1 MKKSTKR
8 IVKAVVA
15 ILAAILMFLSSLGQV
30 VMAVRQDSIEDIEVI
45 MEAELIEDSFNLSLP
60 TETLNHDIIPVTTT
74 IIPVTTAP
82 PTKTTIVT
90 TTTKV
95 TTKAKKT
102 FIFKPETH
110 YVHTKDCYWTECGII
125 EEITN
130 TEGIEARLCDECC
143 PDIEIINLY
152 EEPEPEIDYT
162 ETYTDYNEEDYS
174 SEEYYD
180 EEESE
185 SSNVAQG
192 SYNIS
197 DWEYTLLC
205 RIVSSEYGSDWVPVE
220 EKAKIVASVM
230 AMVYNPNYP
239 DTIEE
244 VLDVSCAPWGFDK
257 YYDYYMS
264 DSIYAAVDYYF
275 TSGAYDG
282 WTCTSWSGD
291 GTWNYFS

>member
-1 MKKSTKR
+1 MKKNAKRTTK
-8 IVKAVVA
+8 IVVA
-15 ILAAILMFLSSLGQV
+15 IMAAILMFFVPIGQMVSVADITEEPVTSITEEILSN
-30 VMAVRQDSIEDIEVI
+30 A
-45 MEAELIEDSFNLSLP
+45 P
-60 TETLNHDIIPVTTT
+60 TEIITTNIGSIVTTV
-74 IIPVTTAP
+74 PVTTAI
-82 PTKTTIVT
+82 TTTTTVETTVT
-90 TTTKV
+90 TTTTKITTEKKKV
-95 TTKAKKT
+95 

-110 YVHTKDCYWTECGII
+110 YVHTKDCYWTKCGII

-130 TEGIEARLCDECC
+130 TEDIEARLCDECC
-143 PDIEIINLY
+143 PDIEIVNLY
-152 EEPEPEIDYT
+152 EEPEIDYT
-162 ETYTDYNEEDYS
+162 ETYTDYEEDTDS
-174 SEEYYD
+174 SEDYYNED
-180 EEESE
+180 ESE
-185 SSNVAQG
+185 STYAAQG

>member
-1 MKKSTKR
+1 MKKNAKRTTK
-8 IVKAVVA
+8 VVVA
-15 ILAAILMFLSSLGQV
+15 IVAAILMFFVPIGQMVSVADITEEPVISITEEVLSN
-30 VMAVRQDSIEDIEVI
+30 A
-45 MEAELIEDSFNLSLP
+45 P
-60 TETLNHDIIPVTTT
+60 TEIITTNIGSIVTTV
-74 IIPVTTAP
+74 PVTTAI
-82 PTKTTIVT
+82 TTTTTVETTVT
-90 TTTKV
+90 TTTTKITTEKKKV
-95 TTKAKKT
+95 

-130 TEGIEARLCDECC
+130 TEDIEARLCDECC
-143 PDIEIINLY
+143 PDIEIVNLY
-152 EEPEPEIDYT
+152 EEPEIDYT
-162 ETYTDYNEEDYS
+162 ETYTDYEEDTDS
-174 SEEYYD
+174 SENYYNED
-180 EEESE
+180 ESE
-185 SSNVAQG
+185 STYAAQG

>member
-1 MKKSTKR
+1 MKKNAKRTTK
-8 IVKAVVA
+8 VVVA
-15 ILAAILMFLSSLGQV
+15 IVAAILMFFVPIGQMVSVADITEEPIISITEEVLSN
-30 VMAVRQDSIEDIEVI
+30 A
-45 MEAELIEDSFNLSLP
+45 P
-60 TETLNHDIIPVTTT
+60 TEIITTNIGSIVTTV
-74 IIPVTTAP
+74 PVTTAI
-82 PTKTTIVT
+82 TTTTTVETTVT
-90 TTTKV
+90 TTTTKITTEKKKV
-95 TTKAKKT
+95 

-130 TEGIEARLCDECC
+130 TEDIEARLCDECC
-143 PDIEIINLY
+143 PDIEIVNLY
-152 EEPEPEIDYT
+152 EEPEIDYT
-162 ETYTDYNEEDYS
+162 ETYNDYEEDTDSSEDYYNED
-174 SEEYYD
+174 
-180 EEESE
+180 ESE
-185 SSNVAQG
+185 STYAAQG

>member
-1 MKKSTKR
+1 MKKNAKRTTK
-8 IVKAVVA
+8 VVVA
-15 ILAAILMFLSSLGQV
+15 IMAAILMFFVPIGQMVSVADITEEPTISTTEEILSN
-30 VMAVRQDSIEDIEVI
+30 A
-45 MEAELIEDSFNLSLP
+45 P
-60 TETLNHDIIPVTTT
+60 TEIITTNIGSIVTTV
-74 IIPVTTAP
+74 PVTTAI
-82 PTKTTIVT
+82 TTTTTVETTVT
-90 TTTKV
+90 TTTTKITTEKKKV
-95 TTKAKKT
+95 

-110 YVHTKDCYWTECGII
+110 YVHTKDCYWTECGIT

-130 TEGIEARLCDECC
+130 TEDIEARLCDECC
-143 PDIEIINLY
+143 PDIEIVNLY
-152 EEPEPEIDYT
+152 EEPEIDYT
-162 ETYTDYNEEDYS
+162 ETYTDYEEDTDS
-174 SEEYYD
+174 SEDYYNED
-180 EEESE
+180 ESE
-185 SSNVAQG
+185 STYAAQG

>member
-1 MKKSTKR
+1 MKKNVKRTTK
-8 IVKAVVA
+8 VVVA
-15 ILAAILMFLSSLGQV
+15 IVAAILMFFVPIGQMVSVADITEEPVISITKEVLSN
-30 VMAVRQDSIEDIEVI
+30 A
-45 MEAELIEDSFNLSLP
+45 P
-60 TETLNHDIIPVTTT
+60 TEIITPNIGSIVTTV
-74 IIPVTTAP
+74 PVTTAI
-82 PTKTTIVT
+82 TTTTTVETTVT
-90 TTTKV
+90 TTTTKITTEKKKV
-95 TTKAKKT
+95 

-130 TEGIEARLCDECC
+130 TEDIEARLCDECC
-143 PDIEIINLY
+143 PDIEIVNLY
-152 EEPEPEIDYT
+152 EEPEIDYT
-162 ETYTDYNEEDYS
+162 ETYTDYEEDTDS
-174 SEEYYD
+174 SEDYYNED
-180 EEESE
+180 ESE
-185 SSNVAQG
+185 STYAAQG

>member
-1 MKKSTKR
+1 MKKNTKR
-8 IVKAVVA
+8 TTKVVVA
-15 ILAAILMFLSSLGQV
+15 IVAAILMFFVPIGQMVSVADITEEPVISITEEVLSN
-30 VMAVRQDSIEDIEVI
+30 A
-45 MEAELIEDSFNLSLP
+45 P
-60 TETLNHDIIPVTTT
+60 TEIITTNIGS
-74 IIPVTTAP
+74 IITTVPVTTAI
-82 PTKTTIVT
+82 TTTTTVETTVT
-90 TTTKV
+90 TTTTKITTDKKKV
-95 TTKAKKT
+95 

-130 TEGIEARLCDECC
+130 TEDIEARLCDECC
-143 PDIEIINLY
+143 PDIEIVNLY
-152 EEPEPEIDYT
+152 EEPEIDYT
-162 ETYTDYNEEDYS
+162 ETYTDYEEDTDS
-174 SEEYYD
+174 SEDYYNED
-180 EEESE
+180 ESE
-185 SSNVAQG
+185 STYVAQG

-275 TSGAYDG
+275 TSGVYDG

>member
-1 MKKSTKR
+1 MKKNVKRTTK
-8 IVKAVVA
+8 VVVA
-15 ILAAILMFLSSLGQV
+15 IVAAILMFFVPIGQMVSVADITEEPAISITKEVLSN
-30 VMAVRQDSIEDIEVI
+30 A
-45 MEAELIEDSFNLSLP
+45 P
-60 TETLNHDIIPVTTT
+60 TEIITTNIGSIVTTV
-74 IIPVTTAP
+74 PVTTAI
-82 PTKTTIVT
+82 TTTTTVETTVT
-90 TTTKV
+90 TTTTKITTEKKKV
-95 TTKAKKT
+95 

-130 TEGIEARLCDECC
+130 TEDIEARLCDECC
-143 PDIEIINLY
+143 PDIEIVNLC
-152 EEPEPEIDYT
+152 EEPEIDYT
-162 ETYTDYNEEDYS
+162 ETYTDYEEDTDS
-174 SEEYYD
+174 SEDYYNED
-180 EEESE
+180 ESE
-185 SSNVAQG
+185 STYAAQG

>member
-1 MKKSTKR
+1 MKKNAKRTTK
-8 IVKAVVA
+8 VVVA
-15 ILAAILMFLSSLGQV
+15 IVAAILMFFVPIGQMVSVADITEEPVISITEEVLSN
-30 VMAVRQDSIEDIEVI
+30 A
-45 MEAELIEDSFNLSLP
+45 P
-60 TETLNHDIIPVTTT
+60 TEIITTNIGS
-74 IIPVTTAP
+74 IITTVPVTTAI
-82 PTKTTIVT
+82 TTTTTVETTVT
-90 TTTKV
+90 TTTTKITTDKKKV
-95 TTKAKKT
+95 

-130 TEGIEARLCDECC
+130 TEDIEARLCDECC
-143 PDIEIINLY
+143 PDIEIVNLY
-152 EEPEPEIDYT
+152 EEPEIDYT
-162 ETYTDYNEEDYS
+162 ETYTDYEEDTDS
-174 SEEYYD
+174 SEDYYNED
-180 EEESE
+180 ESE
-185 SSNVAQG
+185 STYAAQG

-275 TSGAYDG
+275 TSGVYDG

>member
-1 MKKSTKR
+1 MFFVPIGQ
-8 IVKAVVA
+8 IVSVA
-15 ILAAILMFLSSLGQV
+15 DINE
-30 VMAVRQDSIEDIEVI
+30 DSIVETVD
-45 MEAELIEDSFNLSLP
+45 
-60 TETLNHDIIPVTTT
+60 ETLSNAPIETIVANINSVVTTV
-74 IIPVTTAP
+74 PVTTAI
-82 PTKTTIVT
+82 TTTTAIVT
-90 TTTKV
+90 TTV
-95 TTKAKKT
+95 TTTTSKITTEKKI
-102 FIFKPETH
+102 FIFKPDTH
-110 YVHTKDCYWTECGII
+110 YVHTKDCYWTECGTT

-130 TEGIEARLCDECC
+130 TEDIEARLCDECC

-162 ETYTDYNEEDYS
+162 ETYTDYNEEEYS
-174 SEEYYD
+174 SEECYN

-185 SSNVAQG
+185 TDYVAQG

-205 RIVSSEYGSDWVPVE
+205 RIVSSEYGADWVSVE

-275 TSGAYDG
+275 TSGAYDD

>member
-1 MKKSTKR
+1 MKKNTKKTAK
-8 IVKAVVA
+8 IAVA
-15 ILAAILMFLSSLGQV
+15 IMAAMLMFFVPIGQIVSVADITEEPTISTTEEILSN
-30 VMAVRQDSIEDIEVI
+30 A
-45 MEAELIEDSFNLSLP
+45 P
-60 TETLNHDIIPVTTT
+60 TEIITTNISSIVTTVPVTTT
-74 IIPVTTAP
+74 ITT
-82 PTKTTIVT
+82 TTTVETTVT
-90 TTTKV
+90 TTTTKITTEKKKV
-95 TTKAKKT
+95 

-143 PDIEIINLY
+143 PDIEIVNLY
-152 EEPEPEIDYT
+152 EEPEIDYT
-162 ETYTDYNEEDYS
+162 EIYADYEEDIDNSENYYNED
-174 SEEYYD
+174 
-180 EEESE
+180 ESE
-185 SSNVAQG
+185 STYAAQG

-205 RIVSSEYGSDWVPVE
+205 RIVSSEYGADWVPVE
-220 EKAKIVASVM
+220 DKAKIVASVM

-239 DTIEE
+239 DTIEG
-244 VLDVSCAPWGFDK
+244 VLDVACVPWGFDK

>member
-1 MKKSTKR
+1 MKKCNKE
-8 IVKAVVA
+8 IAKVVVA
-15 ILAAILMFLSSLGQV
+15 ILAAMLMFFVPIRQMVSVADITEEPVTSITEEILSN
-30 VMAVRQDSIEDIEVI
+30 A
-45 MEAELIEDSFNLSLP
+45 P
-60 TETLNHDIIPVTTT
+60 TEIITTNIGSIVTTV
-74 IIPVTTAP
+74 PVTTAI
-82 PTKTTIVT
+82 TTTTTVETTVT
-90 TTTKV
+90 TTTTKITTEKKKV
-95 TTKAKKT
+95 

-130 TEGIEARLCDECC
+130 TEDIEARLCDECC
-143 PDIEIINLY
+143 PDIEIVNLY
-152 EEPEPEIDYT
+152 EEPEIDYT
-162 ETYTDYNEEDYS
+162 ETYTDYEEDTDS
-174 SEEYYD
+174 SEDYYNED
-180 EEESE
+180 ESE
-185 SSNVAQG
+185 STYAAQG

>member
-1 MKKSTKR
+1 MKKNAKRTTK
-8 IVKAVVA
+8 VVVA
-15 ILAAILMFLSSLGQV
+15 IVAAILMFFVPIGQMVSVADITEEPVISITEEILSN
-30 VMAVRQDSIEDIEVI
+30 A
-45 MEAELIEDSFNLSLP
+45 P
-60 TETLNHDIIPVTTT
+60 TEIITTNIGSIVTTV
-74 IIPVTTAP
+74 PVTTAII
-82 PTKTTIVT
+82 TTTTVETTVT
-90 TTTKV
+90 TTTTKITTEKKKV
-95 TTKAKKT
+95 

-130 TEGIEARLCDECC
+130 TEDIEARLCDECC

-152 EEPEPEIDYT
+152 EEPEIDYT
-162 ETYTDYNEEDYS
+162 ETYTDYEEDTDS
-174 SEEYYD
+174 SEDYYNED
-180 EEESE
+180 ESE
-185 SSNVAQG
+185 STYAAQG

>member
-1 MKKSTKR
+1 MKKNAKRTTK
-8 IVKAVVA
+8 VVVA
-15 ILAAILMFLSSLGQV
+15 IVAAILMFFVPIGQMVSVADITEEPVISITEEVLSN
-30 VMAVRQDSIEDIEVI
+30 A
-45 MEAELIEDSFNLSLP
+45 P
-60 TETLNHDIIPVTTT
+60 TEIITTNIGSIVTTV
-74 IIPVTTAP
+74 PVTTAI
-82 PTKTTIVT
+82 TTTTTVETTVT
-90 TTTKV
+90 TTTTKITTEKKKV
-95 TTKAKKT
+95 

-110 YVHTKDCYWTECGII
+110 YVHTKDCYWAECGII

-130 TEGIEARLCDECC
+130 TEDIEARLCDECC
-143 PDIEIINLY
+143 PDIEIVNLY
-152 EEPEPEIDYT
+152 EEPEIDYT
-162 ETYTDYNEEDYS
+162 ETYTDYEEDTDS
-174 SEEYYD
+174 SEDYYNED
-180 EEESE
+180 ESE
-185 SSNVAQG
+185 STYAAQG

>member
-1 MKKSTKR
+1 MKKNVKRTTK
-8 IVKAVVA
+8 VVVA
-15 ILAAILMFLSSLGQV
+15 IVAAILMFFVPIGQMVSVADITEEPVTSITEEILSN
-30 VMAVRQDSIEDIEVI
+30 A
-45 MEAELIEDSFNLSLP
+45 P
-60 TETLNHDIIPVTTT
+60 TEIITTNIGSIVTTV
-74 IIPVTTAP
+74 PVTTA
-82 PTKTTIVT
+82 IT
-90 TTTKV
+90 TTTTV
-95 TTKAKKT
+95 ETTVTITTTKITTEKKKV

-130 TEGIEARLCDECC
+130 TEDIEARLCDECC
-143 PDIEIINLY
+143 PDIEIVNLY
-152 EEPEPEIDYT
+152 EEPEIDYT
-162 ETYTDYNEEDYS
+162 ETYTDYEEDTDS
-174 SEEYYD
+174 SENYYNED
-180 EEESE
+180 ESE
-185 SSNVAQG
+185 STYAAQG

-275 TSGAYDG
+275 TSGVYDG

>member
-1 MKKSTKR
+1 MKKNVKKTTK
-8 IVKAVVA
+8 VVVA
-15 ILAAILMFLSSLGQV
+15 IVAAILMFFVPIGQMVSVADITEEPVISITKEVLSN
-30 VMAVRQDSIEDIEVI
+30 A
-45 MEAELIEDSFNLSLP
+45 P
-60 TETLNHDIIPVTTT
+60 TEIITTNIGSIVTTV
-74 IIPVTTAP
+74 PVTTAI
-82 PTKTTIVT
+82 TTTTTVETTVT
-90 TTTKV
+90 TTTTKITTEKKKV
-95 TTKAKKT
+95 

-130 TEGIEARLCDECC
+130 TEDIEARLCDECC
-143 PDIEIINLY
+143 PDIEIVNLY
-152 EEPEPEIDYT
+152 EEPEIDYT
-162 ETYTDYNEEDYS
+162 ETYTDYEEDTDS
-174 SEEYYD
+174 SEDYYNED
-180 EEESE
+180 ESE
-185 SSNVAQG
+185 STYAAQG

>member
-1 MKKSTKR
+1 MKKNAKRTTK
-8 IVKAVVA
+8 VVVA
-15 ILAAILMFLSSLGQV
+15 IMAAILMFFVPIGQMVSVADITEEPVTSITEEILSN
-30 VMAVRQDSIEDIEVI
+30 A
-45 MEAELIEDSFNLSLP
+45 P
-60 TETLNHDIIPVTTT
+60 TEIITTNIGSIVTTV
-74 IIPVTTAP
+74 PVTTAI
-82 PTKTTIVT
+82 TTTTAVETTVT
-90 TTTKV
+90 TTTTTEKKKV
-95 TTKAKKT
+95 

-130 TEGIEARLCDECC
+130 TEDIEARLCDECC

-152 EEPEPEIDYT
+152 EEPEIDYT
-162 ETYTDYNEEDYS
+162 ETYTDYEEDTDT
-174 SEEYYD
+174 SEDYYNED
-180 EEESE
+180 ESE
-185 SSNVAQG
+185 STYAAQG

>member
-1 MKKSTKR
+1 MKKNAKRTTK
-8 IVKAVVA
+8 VVVA
-15 ILAAILMFLSSLGQV
+15 IVAAILMFFVPIGQMVSVADITEEPVISITEEVLSN
-30 VMAVRQDSIEDIEVI
+30 A
-45 MEAELIEDSFNLSLP
+45 P
-60 TETLNHDIIPVTTT
+60 TEIITTNISSIVTTV
-74 IIPVTTAP
+74 PVTTAI
-82 PTKTTIVT
+82 TTTTTVETTVT
-90 TTTKV
+90 TTTTKITTEKKKV
-95 TTKAKKT
+95 

-130 TEGIEARLCDECC
+130 TEDIEARLCDECC
-143 PDIEIINLY
+143 PDIEIVNLY
-152 EEPEPEIDYT
+152 EEPEVDYT
-162 ETYTDYNEEDYS
+162 ETYTDYEEDTDS
-174 SEEYYD
+174 SEDYYNED
-180 EEESE
+180 ESE
-185 SSNVAQG
+185 STYAAQG

>member
-1 MKKSTKR
+1 MKKNTKR
-8 IVKAVVA
+8 TTKVVVA
-15 ILAAILMFLSSLGQV
+15 IMAAILMFFVPIGQMVSVADITEEPVISITEEVLSN
-30 VMAVRQDSIEDIEVI
+30 A
-45 MEAELIEDSFNLSLP
+45 P
-60 TETLNHDIIPVTTT
+60 TEIITTNIGSIVTTV
-74 IIPVTTAP
+74 PVTTAI
-82 PTKTTIVT
+82 TTITTVETTVT
-90 TTTKV
+90 TTTTKITTEKKKV
-95 TTKAKKT
+95 

-130 TEGIEARLCDECC
+130 TEDIEARLCDECC
-143 PDIEIINLY
+143 PDIEIVNLY
-152 EEPEPEIDYT
+152 EEPEIDYT
-162 ETYTDYNEEDYS
+162 ETYTDYEEDTDS
-174 SEEYYD
+174 SEDYYTED
-180 EEESE
+180 ESE
-185 SSNVAQG
+185 STYAAQG

-239 DTIEE
+239 DTIEG

-275 TSGAYDG
+275 TSGVYDG

>member
-1 MKKSTKR
+1 MKKNAKRTTK
-8 IVKAVVA
+8 VVVA
-15 ILAAILMFLSSLGQV
+15 IMAAILMFFVPIGQIVSVADITEEPAISITEEVLSN
-30 VMAVRQDSIEDIEVI
+30 A
-45 MEAELIEDSFNLSLP
+45 P
-60 TETLNHDIIPVTTT
+60 TEIITTNISSIVTTV
-74 IIPVTTAP
+74 PVTTAI
-82 PTKTTIVT
+82 TTTTTVETTVT
-90 TTTKV
+90 TTTTKITTEKKKV
-95 TTKAKKT
+95 

-110 YVHTKDCYWTECGII
+110 YVHTKDCYWTECGTI

-130 TEGIEARLCDECC
+130 TEDIEARLCDECC
-143 PDIEIINLY
+143 PDIEIVNLY
-152 EEPEPEIDYT
+152 EEPEIDYT
-162 ETYTDYNEEDYS
+162 ETYTDYEEDTDS
-174 SEEYYD
+174 SEDYYNED
-180 EEESE
+180 ESE
-185 SSNVAQG
+185 SAYAAQG

>member
-1 MKKSTKR
+1 MKKNAKRTTK
-8 IVKAVVA
+8 VVVA
-15 ILAAILMFLSSLGQV
+15 IVAAILMFFVPIGQMVSVADITEEPIISITEEVLSN
-30 VMAVRQDSIEDIEVI
+30 A
-45 MEAELIEDSFNLSLP
+45 P
-60 TETLNHDIIPVTTT
+60 TEIITTNIGSIVTTV
-74 IIPVTTAP
+74 PVTTAI
-82 PTKTTIVT
+82 TTTTTVETTVT
-90 TTTKV
+90 TTTTKITTEKKKV
-95 TTKAKKT
+95 

-130 TEGIEARLCDECC
+130 TEDIEARLCDECC
-143 PDIEIINLY
+143 PDIEIVNLY
-152 EEPEPEIDYT
+152 EEPEIDYT
-162 ETYTDYNEEDYS
+162 ETYTDYEEDTDS
-174 SEEYYD
+174 SEDYYNED
-180 EEESE
+180 ESE
-185 SSNVAQG
+185 STYAAQG

>member
-1 MKKSTKR
+1 MKKNAKRTTK
-8 IVKAVVA
+8 VVVA
-15 ILAAILMFLSSLGQV
+15 IVAAILMFFVPIGQMVSVADITEEPVISITEETLSN
-30 VMAVRQDSIEDIEVI
+30 A
-45 MEAELIEDSFNLSLP
+45 P
-60 TETLNHDIIPVTTT
+60 TEIITINIGSIVTTV
-74 IIPVTTAP
+74 PVTTAI
-82 PTKTTIVT
+82 TTTTTVETTVT
-90 TTTKV
+90 TTTTKITTEKKKV
-95 TTKAKKT
+95 

-130 TEGIEARLCDECC
+130 TEDIEARLCDECC
-143 PDIEIINLY
+143 PDIEIVNLY
-152 EEPEPEIDYT
+152 EEPEIDYT
-162 ETYTDYNEEDYS
+162 ETYTDYEEDTDS
-174 SEEYYD
+174 SEDYYNED
-180 EEESE
+180 ESE
-185 SSNVAQG
+185 STYAAQG

>member
-1 MKKSTKR
+1 MKKNAKRTTK
-8 IVKAVVA
+8 IVVA
-15 ILAAILMFLSSLGQV
+15 IMAAILMFFVPIGQMVSVADITEEPIISITEEVLSN
-30 VMAVRQDSIEDIEVI
+30 A
-45 MEAELIEDSFNLSLP
+45 P
-60 TETLNHDIIPVTTT
+60 TEIITTNIGS
-74 IIPVTTAP
+74 IITTVPVTTAI
-82 PTKTTIVT
+82 TTTTTVETTVT
-90 TTTKV
+90 TTTTKITTEKKKV
-95 TTKAKKT
+95 

-130 TEGIEARLCDECC
+130 TEDIEARLCDECC
-143 PDIEIINLY
+143 PDIEIVNLY
-152 EEPEPEIDYT
+152 EEPEIDYT
-162 ETYTDYNEEDYS
+162 ETYTDYEEDTDS
-174 SEEYYD
+174 SEDYYNED
-180 EEESE
+180 ESE
-185 SSNVAQG
+185 STYAAQG

>member
-1 MKKSTKR
+1 MKKNAKRTTK
-8 IVKAVVA
+8 VVVA
-15 ILAAILMFLSSLGQV
+15 IVAAILMFFVPIGQMVSVADITEEPVISITKEVLSN
-30 VMAVRQDSIEDIEVI
+30 A
-45 MEAELIEDSFNLSLP
+45 P
-60 TETLNHDIIPVTTT
+60 TEIITPNIGSIVTTV
-74 IIPVTTAP
+74 PVTTAI
-82 PTKTTIVT
+82 TTTTTVETTVT
-90 TTTKV
+90 TTTTKITTEKKKV
-95 TTKAKKT
+95 

-130 TEGIEARLCDECC
+130 TEDIEARLCDECC
-143 PDIEIINLY
+143 PDIEIVNLY
-152 EEPEPEIDYT
+152 EEPEIDYT
-162 ETYTDYNEEDYS
+162 ETYTDYEEDTDS
-174 SEEYYD
+174 SEDYYNED
-180 EEESE
+180 ESE
-185 SSNVAQG
+185 STYAAQG

-275 TSGAYDG
+275 TSGAYDD

>member
-1 MKKSTKR
+1 MKKNAKRTTK
-8 IVKAVVA
+8 VVVA
-15 ILAAILMFLSSLGQV
+15 IVAAILMFFVPIGQMVSVADITEEPVISIAEEVLSN
-30 VMAVRQDSIEDIEVI
+30 A
-45 MEAELIEDSFNLSLP
+45 P
-60 TETLNHDIIPVTTT
+60 TEIITTNIGSIVTTV
-74 IIPVTTAP
+74 PVTTAI
-82 PTKTTIVT
+82 TTTTTTVETTVT
-90 TTTKV
+90 TTTTKITTEKKKV
-95 TTKAKKT
+95 

-130 TEGIEARLCDECC
+130 TEDIEARLCDECC

-152 EEPEPEIDYT
+152 EEPEIDYT
-162 ETYTDYNEEDYS
+162 ETYTDYEEDTDS
-174 SEEYYD
+174 SEDYYNED
-180 EEESE
+180 ESE
-185 SSNVAQG
+185 STYAAPG

>member
-1 MKKSTKR
+1 MKKNIKRTTK
-8 IVKAVVA
+8 VVVA
-15 ILAAILMFLSSLGQV
+15 IMAAILMFFVPIGQMVSVADITEEPVISITEEVLSN
-30 VMAVRQDSIEDIEVI
+30 A
-45 MEAELIEDSFNLSLP
+45 P
-60 TETLNHDIIPVTTT
+60 TEIITTNIGSIVTTV
-74 IIPVTTAP
+74 PVTTAI
-82 PTKTTIVT
+82 TTTTTVETTVT
-90 TTTKV
+90 TTTTKITTEKKKV
-95 TTKAKKT
+95 

-130 TEGIEARLCDECC
+130 TEDIEARLCDECC

-152 EEPEPEIDYT
+152 EEPEIDYT
-162 ETYTDYNEEDYS
+162 ETYTDYEEDTDS
-174 SEEYYD
+174 SEDYYNED
-180 EEESE
+180 ESE
-185 SSNVAQG
+185 SAYAAQG

>member
-1 MKKSTKR
+1 MKKNTKR
-8 IVKAVVA
+8 TTKVVVA
-15 ILAAILMFLSSLGQV
+15 IVAAILMFFVPIGQMVSVADITEEPTISITEKVLSN
-30 VMAVRQDSIEDIEVI
+30 A
-45 MEAELIEDSFNLSLP
+45 P
-60 TETLNHDIIPVTTT
+60 TEIITTNIGSIVTTV
-74 IIPVTTAP
+74 PVTTAI
-82 PTKTTIVT
+82 TTTTTVETAVT
-90 TTTKV
+90 TTTTKITTEKKKV
-95 TTKAKKT
+95 

-130 TEGIEARLCDECC
+130 TEDIEARLCDECC
-143 PDIEIINLY
+143 PDIEIVNLY
-152 EEPEPEIDYT
+152 EEPEIDYT
-162 ETYTDYNEEDYS
+162 ETYTDYEEDTDT
-174 SEEYYD
+174 SEDYYNED
-180 EEESE
+180 ESE
-185 SSNVAQG
+185 STYAAQG

>member
-1 MKKSTKR
+1 MKKNTKR
-8 IVKAVVA
+8 TTKVVVA
-15 ILAAILMFLSSLGQV
+15 IMAAILMFFVPIGQMVSVADITEEPVISITEEVLSN
-30 VMAVRQDSIEDIEVI
+30 A
-45 MEAELIEDSFNLSLP
+45 P
-60 TETLNHDIIPVTTT
+60 TEIITTNIGSIVTTV
-74 IIPVTTAP
+74 PVTTAI
-82 PTKTTIVT
+82 TTTTTVETTVT
-90 TTTKV
+90 TTTTKITTEKKKV
-95 TTKAKKT
+95 

-130 TEGIEARLCDECC
+130 TEDIEARLCDECC
-143 PDIEIINLY
+143 PDIEIVNLY
-152 EEPEPEIDYT
+152 EEPEIDYT
-162 ETYTDYNEEDYS
+162 ETYTDYEEDTDS
-174 SEEYYD
+174 SEDYYNED
-180 EEESE
+180 ESE
-185 SSNVAQG
+185 STYAAQG

>member
-1 MKKSTKR
+1 MKKNAKRTTK
-8 IVKAVVA
+8 VVVA
-15 ILAAILMFLSSLGQV
+15 IVAAILMFFVPIGQIVSVADITEEPVISITEEVLSN
-30 VMAVRQDSIEDIEVI
+30 A
-45 MEAELIEDSFNLSLP
+45 P
-60 TETLNHDIIPVTTT
+60 TEIITTNIGSIVTTV
-74 IIPVTTAP
+74 PVTTAIA
-82 PTKTTIVT
+82 TTTTVETTVT
-90 TTTKV
+90 TTTTKITTEKKKV
-95 TTKAKKT
+95 

-130 TEGIEARLCDECC
+130 TEDIEARLCDECC
-143 PDIEIINLY
+143 PDIEIVNLY
-152 EEPEPEIDYT
+152 EEPEIDYT
-162 ETYTDYNEEDYS
+162 ETYTDCEEDTDNSEDYYNED
-174 SEEYYD
+174 
-180 EEESE
+180 ESE
-185 SSNVAQG
+185 STYAAQG

-275 TSGAYDG
+275 TSGVYDG

>member
-1 MKKSTKR
+1 MKKCNKE
-8 IVKAVVA
+8 IAKVVVA
-15 ILAAILMFLSSLGQV
+15 ILAAMLMFFVPIGQIV
-30 VMAVRQDSIEDIEVI
+30 SVADINEDSIVETVD
-45 MEAELIEDSFNLSLP
+45 
-60 TETLNHDIIPVTTT
+60 ETLSNAPIETIVTNINSVVTTV
-74 IIPVTTAP
+74 PVTTAI
-82 PTKTTIVT
+82 TTTTTIVT
-90 TTTKV
+90 TTV
-95 TTKAKKT
+95 TTTTSKITTEKKI
-102 FIFKPETH
+102 FIFKPDTH
-110 YVHTKDCYWTECGII
+110 YVHTKDCYWTECGTT

-130 TEGIEARLCDECC
+130 TEDIEARLCDECC

-152 EEPEPEIDYT
+152 EEPEIDYT
-162 ETYTDYNEEDYS
+162 ETYSDYNEEEYS
-174 SEEYYD
+174 SEECYN

-185 SSNVAQG
+185 SDYVAQG

-239 DTIEE
+239 DTIEG
-244 VLDVSCAPWGFDK
+244 VLDVSCVPWGFNK

>member
-1 MKKSTKR
+1 MKKNIKRTTK
-8 IVKAVVA
+8 VVVA
-15 ILAAILMFLSSLGQV
+15 IMAAILMFFVPIGQMVSVADITEEPVISITEEVLSNAPTKIITTNIG
-30 VMAVRQDSIEDIEVI
+30 SIV
-45 MEAELIEDSFNLSLP
+45 
-60 TETLNHDIIPVTTT
+60 TTVPVTTT
-74 IIPVTTAP
+74 ITT
-82 PTKTTIVT
+82 TVETTVT
-90 TTTKV
+90 TTTTKITTEKKKV
-95 TTKAKKT
+95 

-130 TEGIEARLCDECC
+130 TEDIEARLCDECC
-143 PDIEIINLY
+143 PDIEIVNLY
-152 EEPEPEIDYT
+152 EEPEIDYT
-162 ETYTDYNEEDYS
+162 ETYTDYEEDTDS
-174 SEEYYD
+174 SEDYYNED
-180 EEESE
+180 ESE
-185 SSNVAQG
+185 STYAAQG

-239 DTIEE
+239 NTIEG
-244 VLDVSCAPWGFDK
+244 VLDVSCAPWGFNK

-275 TSGAYDG
+275 TSGVYDG

>member
-1 MKKSTKR
+1 MENDLYIKLLKLIRTRYLESDKLPPEE
-8 IVKAVVA
+8 V
-15 ILAAILMFLSSLGQV
+15 LAAELGISRV
-30 VMAVRQDSIEDIEVI
+30 KLRDVLAVLEVQGYINRKKGVGTLINRCLVNEPVRLDIDAI
-45 MEAELIEDSFNLSLP
+45 
-60 TETLNHDIIPVTTT
+60 
-74 IIPVTTAP
+74 
-82 PTKTTIVT
+82 
-90 TTTKV
+90 
-95 TTKAKKT
+95 
-102 FIFKPETH
+102 
-110 YVHTKDCYWTECGII
+110 
-125 EEITN
+125 
-130 TEGIEARLCDECC
+130 
-143 PDIEIINLY
+143 Y
-152 EEPEPEIDYT
+152 EETVREAGFRARTQVRSIQYLEKTPEAIAKILGVDQ
-162 ETYTDYNEEDYS
+162 
-174 SEEYYD
+174 
-180 EEESE
+180 SE
-185 SSNVAQG
+185 STYAAQG

>member
-1 MKKSTKR
+1 MKKNAKRTTK
-8 IVKAVVA
+8 VVVA
-15 ILAAILMFLSSLGQV
+15 IMAAILMFFVPIGQMVSVADITEEPVISITEEVLSN
-30 VMAVRQDSIEDIEVI
+30 A
-45 MEAELIEDSFNLSLP
+45 P
-60 TETLNHDIIPVTTT
+60 TEIITTNIGS
-74 IIPVTTAP
+74 IITTVPVTTA
-82 PTKTTIVT
+82 IT
-90 TTTKV
+90 TTTTVETTV
-95 TTKAKKT
+95 TTITTKITTEKKKV

-130 TEGIEARLCDECC
+130 TEDIEARLCDECC
-143 PDIEIINLY
+143 PDIEIVNLY
-152 EEPEPEIDYT
+152 EEPEIDYT
-162 ETYTDYNEEDYS
+162 GTYTDYEEDTDS
-174 SEEYYD
+174 SEDYYNED
-180 EEESE
+180 ESE
-185 SSNVAQG
+185 STYAAQG

>member
-1 MKKSTKR
+1 MKKNAKRTTK
-8 IVKAVVA
+8 VVVA
-15 ILAAILMFLSSLGQV
+15 IMAAILMFFVPIGQMVSVADITEEPVISITEEVLSN
-30 VMAVRQDSIEDIEVI
+30 A
-45 MEAELIEDSFNLSLP
+45 P
-60 TETLNHDIIPVTTT
+60 TEIITTNIGS
-74 IIPVTTAP
+74 IITTVPVTTAI
-82 PTKTTIVT
+82 TTTTTVETTVT
-90 TTTKV
+90 TTTTKITTEKKKV
-95 TTKAKKT
+95 

-130 TEGIEARLCDECC
+130 TEDIEARLCDECC
-143 PDIEIINLY
+143 PDIEIVNLY
-152 EEPEPEIDYT
+152 EEPEIDYT
-162 ETYTDYNEEDYS
+162 ETYTDYEEDTDT
-174 SEEYYD
+174 SEDYYNED
-180 EEESE
+180 ESE
-185 SSNVAQG
+185 STYAAQG

>member
-1 MKKSTKR
+1 MKKNIKRTTK
-8 IVKAVVA
+8 VVVA
-15 ILAAILMFLSSLGQV
+15 IMAAILMCFVPIGQMVSVADITEESVISTTEEVLSN
-30 VMAVRQDSIEDIEVI
+30 A
-45 MEAELIEDSFNLSLP
+45 P
-60 TETLNHDIIPVTTT
+60 TEIITTNIGSIVTTV
-74 IIPVTTAP
+74 PVTTAI
-82 PTKTTIVT
+82 TTTTTVETTVT
-90 TTTKV
+90 TTTIKITTEKKKV
-95 TTKAKKT
+95 

-130 TEGIEARLCDECC
+130 TEDIEARLCDECC
-143 PDIEIINLY
+143 PDIEIVNLY
-152 EEPEPEIDYT
+152 EEPEIDYT
-162 ETYTDYNEEDYS
+162 ETYTDYEEDTDT
-174 SEEYYD
+174 SEAYYNED
-180 EEESE
+180 ESE
-185 SSNVAQG
+185 STYAAQG

-244 VLDVSCAPWGFDK
+244 VLDMSCAPWGFDK

-282 WTCTSWSGD
+282 WTCTSWCGD

>member
-1 MKKSTKR
+1 MKKNAKRTTK
-8 IVKAVVA
+8 VVVA
-15 ILAAILMFLSSLGQV
+15 IVAAMLMFFVPIGQMVSVADITEEPVISITEEVLSN
-30 VMAVRQDSIEDIEVI
+30 A
-45 MEAELIEDSFNLSLP
+45 P
-60 TETLNHDIIPVTTT
+60 TEIITTNIGSIVTTV
-74 IIPVTTAP
+74 PVTTAI
-82 PTKTTIVT
+82 TTTTTVETIVT
-90 TTTKV
+90 TTTTKITTEKKKV
-95 TTKAKKT
+95 

-130 TEGIEARLCDECC
+130 TEDIEARLCDECC
-143 PDIEIINLY
+143 PDIEIVNLY
-152 EEPEPEIDYT
+152 EEPEVDYT
-162 ETYTDYNEEDYS
+162 ETYTDYEEDTDS
-174 SEEYYD
+174 SEDYYNED
-180 EEESE
+180 ESE
-185 SSNVAQG
+185 STYAAQG

-275 TSGAYDG
+275 TSGVYDG

>member
-1 MKKSTKR
+1 MKKNAKRTTK
-8 IVKAVVA
+8 VVVA
-15 ILAAILMFLSSLGQV
+15 IMAVILMFFVPIGQMVSVADITEEPVISITEEVLSN
-30 VMAVRQDSIEDIEVI
+30 A
-45 MEAELIEDSFNLSLP
+45 P
-60 TETLNHDIIPVTTT
+60 TEIITTNIGS
-74 IIPVTTAP
+74 IITTVPVTTAI
-82 PTKTTIVT
+82 TTTTTVETTVT
-90 TTTKV
+90 TTTTKITTEKKKV
-95 TTKAKKT
+95 

-130 TEGIEARLCDECC
+130 TEDIEARLCDECC

-152 EEPEPEIDYT
+152 EEPEIDYT
-162 ETYTDYNEEDYS
+162 ETYTDYEEDTDS
-174 SEEYYD
+174 SEDYYNED
-180 EEESE
+180 ESE
-185 SSNVAQG
+185 STYAAQG

>member
-1 MKKSTKR
+1 MKKNTKR
-8 IVKAVVA
+8 TTKVVVA
-15 ILAAILMFLSSLGQV
+15 IMAAILMFFVPIGQMVSVADITEESTPFITKEVLSN
-30 VMAVRQDSIEDIEVI
+30 A
-45 MEAELIEDSFNLSLP
+45 P
-60 TETLNHDIIPVTTT
+60 TEIITTNIGSIVTTV
-74 IIPVTTAP
+74 PVTTAIA
-82 PTKTTIVT
+82 TTTTVETTVT
-90 TTTKV
+90 TTTTKITTEKKKV
-95 TTKAKKT
+95 

-130 TEGIEARLCDECC
+130 TEDIEARLCDECC
-143 PDIEIINLY
+143 PDIEIVNLY
-152 EEPEPEIDYT
+152 EEPEIDYT
-162 ETYTDYNEEDYS
+162 ETYTDYEEDTDS
-174 SEEYYD
+174 SEDYYNED
-180 EEESE
+180 ESE
-185 SSNVAQG
+185 STYAAQG